1 MEIRTYKDLEVWKEA
16 RRLVREVYAISKEF
30 PREELFGLT
39 NQVRRAL
46 VSVPSNIAEACGRG
60 TSQASV
66 NLLYISRGSLY
77 EVETQSIVA
86 CDLNYMGEDDLE
98 SLMGRVEN
106 CKRLLNGFIR
116 YYESKATNN

>member
-1 MEIRTYKDLEVWKEA
+1 M
-16 RRLVREVYAISKEF
+16 
-30 PREELFGLT
+30 
-39 NQVRRAL
+39 

-116 YYESKATNN
+116 YYESKAANN